1 MVKRSAGLLVWR
13 RTTDG
18 IEVLLGHP
26 GGPLFASKDT
36 WTIPKGEYD
45 GTEEPLAAARRE
57 FAEEL
62 GLPAPAGS
70 VVALGEVKQR
80 GGKLVTIW
88 AVEGDLDATL
98 ARSNLFSMQWP
109 PRSGRWQEFPELDR
123 AQWFALDDAPV
134 FPAQAPFL
142 ERLRELLA

>member
-13 RTTDG
+13 RAPDW

-45 GTEEPLAAARRE
+45 GTEDPLAAARRE

-62 GLPAPAGS
+62 GLPAPPGP
-70 VVALGEVKQR
+70 VVCLGEVKQR
-80 GGKLVTIW
+80 GGKLVIVW
-88 AVEGDLDATL
+88 AVEGDLDASR

-123 AQWFALDDAPV
+123 AQWFPLDAAPV

-142 ERLRELLA
+142 ERLRELLT

>member
-13 RTTDG
+13 RGPDG
-18 IEVLLGHP
+18 VEVLLGHP
-26 GGPLFASKDT
+26 GGPLFASKDI

-45 GTEEPLAAARRE
+45 GTEDPLAAARRE

-62 GLPAPAGS
+62 GLPAPPGPD
-70 VVALGEVKQR
+70 VALGEVKQR
-80 GGKLVTIW
+80 GGKLVTVW

-123 AQWFALDDAPV
+123 AQWFPLDAAPV

-142 ERLRELLA
+142 ERLRELLT